1 MGQLLVPAM
10 IGAGVGAA
18 GGALTGQNP
27 FKAALLG
34 AGLGAGGAGLMGAG
48 GAGGAGAAAGTAGT
62 GAGAGLIGGANLST
76 AGGLG
81 LSSSA
86 AGATGGLGNFL
97 SSIRGIETTPVS
109 MGTGGYAS
117 GIGGQAIGGSNAM
130 LANLGPG
137 QSLDEILNL
146 NIPKQNLADITSPEA
161 VVNSTFPKFE
171 SSGLFEPSS
180 FRNLDTG
187 TSVGAP
193 FSTEAFTNNPLM
205 AQQIINNAGQTAST
219 SFLDNIGNM
228 IGNPFTD
235 LTPRDKLGLGLQGA
249 SMLNQPPQQMQTPPL
264 MPITRG
270 NPEMVSS
277 PLFNVA
283 PNVGMQEGNDIGLPN
298 LETNIPLTDEEIL
311 RLQQMLQT
319 TGFRG
324 R

>member
-10 IGAGVGAA
+10 IGAGVGAV
-18 GGALTGQNP
+18 GGAVSGKNP
-27 FKAALLG
+27 FKSALLG
-34 AGLGAGGAGLMGAG
+34 GALGAGGAGLM

-62 GAGAGLIGGANLST
+62 GAGSGLIGGANLST

-81 LSSSA
+81 IGSGA
-86 AGATGGLGNFL
+86 AGASGGLGNFL
-97 SSIRGIETTPVS
+97 SSIRGIETTPVNF
-109 MGTGGYAS
+109 GTGGYAS
-117 GIGGQAIGGSNAM
+117 GIGGQAIGGTPAI
-130 LANLGPG
+130 LGPG
-137 QSLDEILNL
+137 QTLDEILNL

-161 VVNSTFPKFE
+161 VANSAFPKFE

-187 TSVGAP
+187 ASVGAP

-205 AQQIINNAGQTAST
+205 AQQMINNAGQTVST

-235 LTPRDKLGLGLQGA
+235 LTARDKLGLGLQGA
-249 SMLNQPPQQMQTPPL
+249 SMLNQPQQMIQPTQVT
-264 MPITRG
+264 PITRG
-270 NPEMVSS
+270 NPEAVSS
-277 PLFNVA
+277 PLFNVG
-283 PNVGMQEGNDIGLPN
+283 PNVGMQQGNDVGIPN
-298 LETNIPLTDEEIL
+298 LMTRMPLTEEELL
-311 RLQQMLQT
+311 RLQQQMQT

>member
-18 GGALTGQNP
+18 GGIATGKNP

-34 AGLGAGGAGLMGAG
+34 GALGAGGAGLMGAG
-48 GAGGAGAAAGTAGT
+48 AGAGAATGTV
-62 GAGAGLIGGANLST
+62 GANGLIGGANLST

-81 LSSSA
+81 IGSGA
-86 AGATGGLGNFL
+86 AGASGGLGNFL

-117 GIGGQAIGGSNAM
+117 GIGGQAVGSM
-130 LANLGPG
+130 GTLPG
-137 QSLDEILNL
+137 QTLQEALGYT
-146 NIPKQNLADITSPEA
+146 IPKQNLADVTSPEA
-161 VVNSTFPKFE
+161 IANSAFR
-171 SSGLFEPSS
+171 GFEPSG

-205 AQQIINNAGQTAST
+205 AQQIANNAGQTAST

-235 LTPRDKLGLGLQGA
+235 LTSRDKLGLGLQGA
-249 SMLNQPPQQMQTPPL
+249 SMLNQPQQMIQPTQVT
-264 MPITRG
+264 PITRG
-270 NPEMVSS
+270 NPEAVSS
-277 PLFNVA
+277 PLFNVG
-283 PNVGMQEGNDIGLPN
+283 PNVGMQQGNDVGMPN
-298 LETNIPLTDEEIL
+298 LMTRMPLTEEELL
-311 RLQQMLQT
+311 RLQQQLQT
-319 TGFRG
+319 TGYRG